1 MKKNKLYQTTKKK
14 TLKEKLSFTI
24 STDLSKIPNKLHLDA
39 QIRFPARVQKNKK
52 HKKPKYKENYY
63 EE

>member
-39 QIRFPARVQKNKK
+39 QIRFPARVDRKSVV
-52 HKKPKYKENYY
+52 
-63 EE
+63 